1 MYLIS
6 LIGKSLFFSLVAIL
20 FAYFSNYLLNIQA
33 YLSDVSGIGSFV
45 SIFGT
50 LYGIFTA
57 FIVLEVWGQFNKI
70 TGLIDE
76 EAHGLER
83 LYRLTLYFKDK
94 RLNQE
99 MLKAIKD
106 YANLVIKSKFKSLG
120 KGERNPATAE
130 AFRKIAGII
139 KSVRFDDEHDSIV
152 FNSIIEHYGRLHEI
166 RSARITQSIA
176 RLPMPLKSFL
186 YITSF
191 MAVAF
196 FILMP
201 FSNIY
206 YSFLIVGSLAFV
218 LSMILQLIKD
228 LDNPFVGHWNVTI
241 EPFERSLRHIEE
253 DY

>member
-33 YLSDVSGIGSFV
+33 YLSDVGGIGSFV

-120 KGERNPATAE
+120 KESKFPS
-130 AFRKIAGII
+130 
-139 KSVRFDDEHDSIV
+139 KS
-152 FNSIIEHYGRLHEI
+152 
-166 RSARITQSIA
+166 T
-176 RLPMPLKSFL
+176 
-186 YITSF
+186 
-191 MAVAF
+191 
-196 FILMP
+196 
-201 FSNIY
+201 
-206 YSFLIVGSLAFV
+206 
-218 LSMILQLIKD
+218 
-228 LDNPFVGHWNVTI
+228 
-241 EPFERSLRHIEE
+241 
-253 DY
+253 